1 MAQQYSSIAVKKW
14 LSSAKDA
21 IAKEPSIKDAHQF
34 VKKHIDNPSG
44 LEDAKEKI
52 DEMYYE
58 GQFHHTYA
66 GDASVKKDVSDAM
79 SKLDEARDTIK
90 RGLRVR
96 SSSSL
101 SLPSSQEGGK
111 RTRRH
116 RRQRKSNK
124 RRSKHVRKHKSRKQK
139 RTHRRRRR

>member
-1 MAQQYSSIAVKKW
+1 MAQQYSNIAVKKW

-21 IAKEPSIKDAHQF
+21 IENEPSIKDAHQF

-58 GQFHHTYA
+58 GQFHNTYT

-79 SKLDEARDTIK
+79 SKLDEARDAIK

-116 RRQRKSNK
+116 RRQKKSNK
-124 RRSKHVRKHKSRKQK
+124 KSKHNRKHKSRKQK

>member
-1 MAQQYSSIAVKKW
+1 MQRKGTIHQGCTPICQEAHRQSKW
-14 LSSAKDA
+14 FRGCKGKDR
-21 IAKEPSIKDAHQF
+21 QR
-34 VKKHIDNPSG
+34 
-44 LEDAKEKI
+44 
-52 DEMYYE
+52 YE

-79 SKLDEARDTIK
+79 SKLDEASDTIK

-124 RRSKHVRKHKSRKQK
+124 RRSKHVASTSPESRSAPTVAVDKYLI
-139 RTHRRRRR
+139 